1 MKKYYR
7 LIESDSN
14 NEGRQFHMFIKMPET
29 KEEIKLFDS
38 FKGLVD
44 KLSYLNYEEEYGE
57 EEYGEEEA
65 DKSRFSFAL
74 NPETDQLMIFESY
87 IADILIEDQEYSNNV
102 HSKNKIDNL
111 ILDFKETNIQE
122 IQSAMECGIFLDH
135 A

>member
-57 EEYGEEEA
+57 EEA

-74 NPETDQLMIFESY
+74 NPETDQLMVFESY

-122 IQSAMECGIFLDH
+122 IQSAMECGFFLDH

>member
-14 NEGRQFHMFIKMPET
+14 NEGRQFHMFIEIPET

-44 KLSYLNYEEEYGE
+44 KLSYLNYE

-102 HSKNKIDNL
+102 HSKNKIDNV

-122 IQSAMECGIFLDH
+122 IQSAMECGIFLNH